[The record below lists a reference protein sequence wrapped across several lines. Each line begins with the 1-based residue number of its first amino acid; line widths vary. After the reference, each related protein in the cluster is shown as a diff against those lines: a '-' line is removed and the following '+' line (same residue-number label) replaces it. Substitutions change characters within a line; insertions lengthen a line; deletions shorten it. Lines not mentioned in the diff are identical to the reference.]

1 MAEKKTKAKVAAEE
15 DESIW
20 TNHVFDRLFTARES
34 QVDSVLE
41 NLTGNKGLSDP
52 DRLEQGATSDESA
65 SSEEV

>member
-1 MAEKKTKAKVAAEE
+1 MADKKSKSKASTEE

-41 NLTGNKGLSDP
+41 NLTGNKGLSEP
-52 DRLEQGATSDESA
+52 DAQGKPSEALE
-65 SSEEV
+65 EE